1 MTLTATVLLAFGMSM
16 DAFAAAIG
24 KGATLHQ
31 PRFREAL
38 RAGAIFGFVAGGTP
52 LIGWGLG
59 LVASRYIA
67 AWDHWIAFILLG
79 FLGAR
84 MIYEGIKR
92 SERMPQ
98 RAQRHSFGLLI
109 MTAIATSL
117 DAMAVGVS
125 LAFLNVNILN
135 TAAAIGLATLVM
147 ATAGV
152 LVGRFLGPVFGRSTE
167 VVGGLILIGIGAN
180 ILIEHLSV

>member
-1 MTLTATVLLAFGMSM
+1 MTPTATFLLALGMSM
-16 DAFAAAIG
+16 DAFAASIS
-24 KGATLHQ
+24 KGATLRQ

-38 RAGAIFGFVAGGTP
+38 RTGAIFGVVEAATP

-67 AWDHWIAFILLG
+67 AWDHWIAFTLLG
-79 FLGAR
+79 VLGTR
-84 MIYEGIKR
+84 MIFEGMKR
-92 SERMPQ
+92 NTGIPQ
-98 RAQRHSFGLLI
+98 RTRRHPFGLLI
-109 MTAIATSL
+109 ITAIATSL
-117 DAMAVGVS
+117 DAMAVGVG

-152 LVGRFLGPVFGRSTE
+152 LVGRFLGPLFGRAAE
-167 VVGGLILIGIGAN
+167 VVGGLILIGIGVN
-180 ILIEHLSV
+180 ILVEHLSV